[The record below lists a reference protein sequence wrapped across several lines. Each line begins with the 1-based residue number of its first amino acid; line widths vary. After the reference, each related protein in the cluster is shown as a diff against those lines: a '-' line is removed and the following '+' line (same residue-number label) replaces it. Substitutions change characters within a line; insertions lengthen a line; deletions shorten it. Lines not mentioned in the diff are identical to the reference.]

1 MWRQILELGEDIMNI
16 SYNHPEG
23 INLIGY
29 SQGGLIA
36 RGILEAFPDHNVKT
50 FISLSAPQGGQYGTQ
65 FLHLFFKNMTKNT
78 AYRLFYSKLGQH
90 TSVGNYW
97 RDPHHEKLYL
107 KYSNF
112 LPFVNNDE
120 TCPDTMYFKLGITN
134 LKKLVLIGG
143 PSDGVISPWQSS
155 HFGYYDDDENV
166 LELKD
171 QISFQNDVLGLK
183 TLNDSNRLEII
194 SVDGVTHFDWHC
206 NDSVIDNYI
215 IPYLD

>member
-1 MWRQILELGEDIMNI
+1 MCIFNI
-16 SYNHPEG
+16 
-23 INLIGY
+23 
-29 SQGGLIA
+29 
-36 RGILEAFPDHNVKT
+36 T
-50 FISLSAPQGGQYGTQ
+50 
-65 FLHLFFKNMTKNT
+65 LF
-78 AYRLFYSKLGQH
+78 
-90 TSVGNYW
+90 
-97 RDPHHEKLYL
+97 
-107 KYSNF
+107 
-112 LPFVNNDE
+112 
-120 TCPDTMYFKLGITN
+120 
-134 LKKLVLIGG
+134 
-143 PSDGVISPWQSS
+143 SS